1 MLSAALGEEYA
12 VEFEYRDG
20 TETNGIDE
28 NSGQADSVDADE
40 QA

>member
-1 MLSAALGEEYA
+1 MLNAALGEEYA

-20 TETNGIDE
+20 TEASGADK
-28 NSGQADSVDADE
+28 NSGQADSEDANE